1 MGENKILL
9 IIDTNNM
16 GFMAFGRTPLKHKGV
31 RTEVISIG
39 LAMLKRYLTAF
50 APDKVV
56 FVYDGGRD
64 VRRTSLYPE
73 YKRPKRPERTPVE
86 IRERRLF
93 FRQLRIFS
101 ENMRRL
107 GFTQVK
113 CRGREADDVIYTVV
127 KQMLEDKN
135 FEQIIV
141 VSSDRDFFQ
150 LFQLFGNKV
159 SVYHPIRNI
168 LYDETAVMELFNV
181 PTEWYLPYRAMVGD
195 SSDNLPGVKGLG
207 PAKAQKIVD
216 MLNRDTSDS
225 RGDHIVSDNK
235 LLLFLNENEKTFELM
250 QNLMAFKSIEREEIL
265 AGTSRLELRPGDKL
279 ECLMV
284 LCHRYGLQQMLDNFS
299 AVSSVFHQYWQRE
312 TSVTDKV
319 V

>member
-1 MGENKILL
+1 MKTLLL

-39 LAMLKRYLTAF
+39 LAMLKRYLTTF
-50 APDKVV
+50 APDEVM

-64 VRRTSLYPE
+64 VRRTSLYPA

-86 IRERRLF
+86 IRERRSF

-127 KQMLEDKN
+127 KQMLEDN
-135 FEQIIV
+135 SFEQIIV

-181 PTEWYLPYRAMVGD
+181 PTEWYLSYRAMVGD

-225 RGDHIVSDNK
+225 RGDHIVSDKK
-235 LLLFLNENEKTFELM
+235 LLLFLNENEKAFELM
-250 QNLMAFKSIEREEIL
+250 QNLMAFKSIEIDEIL
-265 AGTSRLELRPGDKL
+265 AGTSRLDLHPSDKL
-279 ECLMV
+279 EGLMA
-284 LCHRYGLQQMLDNFS
+284 LCHRYGLQQMLDNFAAASS
-299 AVSSVFHQYWQRE
+299 AFYQHWQRE
-312 TSVTDKV
+312 AYGTDKGA
-319 V
+319 